1 MFKSPLRMALLLTA
15 LFALVVGALWLRFGG
30 ELRAA
35 LSALLK
41 LVVIR

>member
-1 MFKSPLRMALLLTA
+1 MCKSPLRMALLLTA
-15 LFALVVGALWLRFGG
+15 LFALIVGALWLFFGD
-30 ELRAA
+30 ELRGA